1 MPADPARPTAVTRR
15 TALAGLSAGGIGVAL
30 AATARSASAQDAATV
45 MANHPMVGTWLVGTT
60 ANDLQLVHLDADG
73 NMDFQGSVA
82 PTVTDGVTTYND
94 PFMGVWEPDGERGIH
109 VTFTWAT
116 RDASGAV
123 TGTTTIDG
131 YPVASDDGNSFV
143 DDGTKVVATLRD
155 PAGTV
160 TQEIT
165 GVPRVTGVRVT
176 PGKPGYEEVLGL
188 IAAAATATPTS

>member
-1 MPADPARPTAVTRR
+1 MSNASTKHIVTRR

-30 AATARSASAQDAATV
+30 AATARSASAQDAATE
-45 MANHPMVGTWLVGTT
+45 MANHPLVGTWLAGTGP
-60 ANDLQLVHLDADG
+60 NDLQLVHWDADG
-73 NMDFQGSVA
+73 NMDWQWNVA

-94 PFMGVWEPDGERGIH
+94 TVMGVWEPDSERGIH
-109 VTFTWAT
+109 ISFTWAS

-123 TGTTTIDG
+123 TGTTTVDG
-131 YPVASDDGNSFV
+131 YPVASDDGSSFV
-143 DDGTKVVATLRD
+143 DDGTRAVVTLRD
-155 PAGTV
+155 PSGAV

-176 PGKPGYEEVLGL
+176 PGKPGYEEVLAL

>member
-1 MPADPARPTAVTRR
+1 
-15 TALAGLSAGGIGVAL
+15 
-30 AATARSASAQDAATV
+30 
-45 MANHPMVGTWLVGTT
+45 MVGTWLVGTS
-60 ANDLQLVHLDADG
+60 ANDLQLVHVDADG

-94 PFMGVWEPDGERGIH
+94 TFMGVWEPDGERGIH

-123 TGTTTIDG
+123 TGATTVDG

-143 DDGTKVVATLRD
+143 DDGTRVVVTLRD
-155 PAGTV
+155 PSGAV

-176 PGKPGYEEVLGL
+176 PGKPGYEEVLAL